1 MEIIIPGFWNTVF
14 MHVTFS
20 KLILIK
26 QMFQILKIL
35 PDIVSVI
42 SCYFIEDDS
51 DDYVVKLCNYIN
63 IVYSKLQVPIIK
75 PNVYL

>member
-1 MEIIIPGFWNTVF
+1 MEIIIPSFWNTVF

-26 QMFQILKIL
+26 QMFQILEIL
-35 PDIVSVI
+35 PNIVLVI
-42 SCYFIEDDS
+42 SCYFIDYS

-63 IVYSKLQVPIIK
+63 IVYSKLQVPI
-75 PNVYL
+75 NYNYNN

>member
-1 MEIIIPGFWNTVF
+1 MEIIIPSFWNTVF

-26 QMFQILKIL
+26 QMFQILEIL
-35 PDIVSVI
+35 PNIVLVI
-42 SCYFIEDDS
+42 SCYFIGDYS

-63 IVYSKLQVPIIK
+63 IVYSKLQVPI
-75 PNVYL
+75 NYNYNN